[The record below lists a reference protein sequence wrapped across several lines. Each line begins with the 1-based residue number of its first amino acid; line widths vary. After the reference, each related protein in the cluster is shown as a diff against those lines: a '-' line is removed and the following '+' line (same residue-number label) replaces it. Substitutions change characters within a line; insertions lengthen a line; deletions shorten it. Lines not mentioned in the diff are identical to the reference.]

1 MLDTWT
7 SNQRKFIEWLAT
19 PRYGRIPPTQEL
31 LAKEL
36 GVHAITLSKWTA
48 KDGFR
53 DAVTARSRELL
64 GSRLPTIYGALAA
77 KAETGD
83 VPAIKLVM
91 EMTGEYVPKQEVSG
105 KDGGPVYV
113 VRWDAPA
120 DTD

>member
-48 KDGFR
+48 KEGFR

-64 GSRLPTIYGALAA
+64 NSRLPQIYGALAA
-77 KAETGD
+77 KAESGD
-83 VPAIKLVM
+83 VPAIKLAM
-91 EMTGEYVPKQEVSG
+91 EMTGQHVDKVEQTGSVT
-105 KDGGPVYV
+105 YV
-113 VRWDAPA
+113 VRWDESTQ
-120 DTD
+120 DRD